1 MSTPQE
7 RLFALALYHMRLQ
20 LSHKFGA
27 CTDGDLGV
35 SLAANLAYALHN
47 NALDVL
53 EGRAFDIEQAL
64 ERIEGID
71 RLLGTRDCR
80 QLAEQI
86 RTDLAA
92 QKPDTL

>member
-20 LSHKFGA
+20 LSHKFGP

-47 NALDVL
+47 NALDAL
-53 EGRAFDIEQAL
+53 EGRAFDVEQTL
-64 ERIEGID
+64 ERIERID
-71 RLLGTRDCR
+71 RLLGTQDCR
-80 QLAEQI
+80 QLADQI

-92 QKPDTL
+92 QKPESL

>member
-92 QKPDTL
+92 QKPENL